1 MITTE
6 TPEVTYTDN
15 PHDGGT
21 MPPDLDKFLIG
32 FKKLCNITNMNNVT
46 VNNIKNCLIITRL
59 NFDEGSSVGIMRL
72 FEEIGFKTKEDD

>member
-1 MITTE
+1 MITIE
-6 TPEVTYTDN
+6 IPEVTYTDN

-21 MPPDLDKFLIG
+21 MLSDLDKFLIG

-46 VNNIKNCLIITRL
+46 VNGFKSCPIITRL

-72 FEEIGFKTKEDD
+72 FEEIGFKTKE